1 MSEKLT
7 VLTRLFKTIEAR
19 SNDDPT
25 KSYTA
30 SLLSEGKEKCIIKL
44 MEEALETVEAA
55 EKDDVSQIIYE
66 SADLIYHL
74 LVLLKKFDIDP
85 EQVYE
90 ELEQREG
97 KTGLRN

>member
-1 MSEKLT
+1 MNEKLS

-30 SLLSEGKEKCIIKL
+30 SLISEGKEKCISKL
-44 MEEALETVEAA
+44 KEEALETVEAA
-55 EKDDVSQIIYE
+55 KQDDVSQIIYE

-74 LVLLKKFDIDP
+74 LVLLKKFDINPD
-85 EQVYE
+85 QVYE
-90 ELEQREG
+90 EIERREG

>member
-1 MSEKLT
+1 MILQN
-7 VLTRLFKTIEAR
+7 LILH
-19 SNDDPT
+19 P
-25 KSYTA
+25 YYQ
-30 SLLSEGKEKCIIKL
+30 KEKKS
-44 MEEALETVEAA
+44 
-55 EKDDVSQIIYE
+55 VSVNYE

-90 ELEQREG
+90 ELEKREG

>member
-30 SLLSEGKEKCIIKL
+30 SLLSEGKEKCISKL
-44 MEEALETVEAA
+44 KEEALETVEAA
-55 EKDDVSQIIYE
+55 EKNDVSQIIYE

-90 ELEQREG
+90 ELEKREG